1 MPAAKRLRRRA
12 KQDRARETVGVIL
25 EAAARVLMARGY
37 AAATTNRIADTAGVS
52 IGTIY
57 EYFANKEEIFDAL
70 IRREIESLVTAIAG
84 QAPGAGD
91 PVDGKLARL
100 LTAAMGAMRFGPG
113 LYRALEQVPHAS
125 FRSHLSAARGGVVAL
140 VRGILEQHR
149 AELRVEDL
157 DLAAF
162 LVVSAAEGVAANASD
177 EVFDERLAR
186 ELASLIRAYL
196 VSGDRPAS

>member
-1 MPAAKRLRRRA
+1 
-12 KQDRARETVGVIL
+12 VS
-25 EAAARVLMARGY
+25 RGY
-37 AAATTNRIADTAGVS
+37 AATTTNRIAGAAGVS
-52 IGTIY
+52 VGTVY

-70 IRREIESLVTAIAG
+70 IRREIDGLVRAIAG
-84 QAPGAGD
+84 QRFDANDA
-91 PVDGKLARL
+91 VDVKLARL
-100 LTAAMGAMRFGPG
+100 VAAAMGAMRYGPG